1 MRLVLLHIRLP
12 TPEFDPVTVP
22 EIFEDSHDIIHSGVH
37 ILVHC
42 DMLNVANISAFYL
55 KGDDLC

>member
-42 DMLNVANISAFYL
+42 DMLNVANIGGFYL
-55 KGDDLC
+55 TF